1 MLHTIQS
8 AGLTLLAT
16 TVCGLPIMAQAAAP
30 IAATPTCTL
39 APAFAAAVAEP
50 EVYDS
55 NVSFSNTVKVQV
67 SVDAQ
72 GRAHDARVL
81 NGSRNRLLDDAARK
95 AALSWQYLC
104 QGQGGIAQPVVP
116 VPEPACR
123 LDRPSWADNEPRFSS
138 ALRSSG
144 LRGSVE
150 VWLRPMAGDPA
161 GTEVKIGRS
170 SGDARIDEALLT
182 AARNWR
188 LTCPRDTPV
197 KHPWISFTQSFN
209 FQPRSQ
215 LPAPAASEPAPDDV
229 VIANDALLEFGT
241 VAGFV
246 EELPKMKG
254 VDLAPDQSSQ
264 PGVTLYN
271 TSLGAIM
278 REIETTKGL
287 LKPVTLTHWLVMVPP
302 HRTAPAVVRT
312 SKREVIDDTT
322 GKSHMQTD
330 ISILCES
337 GPAECAELRQRR
349 DALILRS
356 R

>member
-1 MLHTIQS
+1 MLYTLQC

-16 TVCGLPIMAQAAAP
+16 AVCGLPIMAQAAAP
-30 IAATPTCTL
+30 VAATPTCTV

-55 NVSFSNTVKVQV
+55 HISFSNTVKVQV
-67 SVDAQ
+67 NVDAQ

-81 NGSRNRLLDDAARK
+81 NGSRNRVLDDAARQ
-95 AALSWQYLC
+95 AALSWKYQCKGL
-104 QGQGGIAQPVVP
+104 GGIAQPVVP

-123 LDRPSWADNEPRFSS
+123 LDRLSWADNEPRFSS
-138 ALRSSG
+138 AVRSSG
-144 LRGSVE
+144 LRGSAE
-150 VWLRPMAGDPA
+150 VWLRPVAGDPA
-161 GTEVKIGRS
+161 KTEVKIGRS
-170 SGDARIDEALLT
+170 SGDARIDDTLLN

-188 LTCPRDTPV
+188 LTCPPDAPV

-209 FQPRSQ
+209 FEPRRQP
-215 LPAPAASEPAPDDV
+215 AATEASEPEPDDV

-246 EELPKMKG
+246 EALPKMKG

-264 PGVTLYN
+264 PGMTLYN

-278 REIETTKGL
+278 REIEMTEGR
-287 LKPVTLTHWLVMVPP
+287 LKPVTMTHWLVMVPP

-312 SKREVIDDTT
+312 FKREVIDAKT
-322 GKSHMQTD
+322 GKAHMQTD

-337 GPAECAELRQRR
+337 GPAQCAELRQRR
-349 DALILRS
+349 DTLLRS
-356 R
+356 P